1 MAHRLWVHTSCPAP
15 SRLLSVWCL
24 GFRVLRL
31 KPGVW
36 SMVFGLGVGLGSGLG
51 LGSGSGS
58 GSNFENFGSKI

>member
-1 MAHRLWVHTSCPAP
+1 MAHRLWVHTSCLAP
-15 SRLLSVWCL
+15 SRLLSVCRL

-36 SMVFGLGVGLGSGLG
+36 SMVFGLDLGLGLG

-58 GSNFENFGSKI
+58 GSNFGNFGSKI